1 MNEEELYRNIIKS
14 SIVVGLV
21 ILVTIISSTV
31 IEMI

>member
-1 MNEEELYRNIIKS
+1 MNEEELYRNVIRS

-21 ILVTIISSTV
+21 ILVTIISSAI